1 MVSIPSN
8 IAEGAGRGTD
18 KQFVQFLSIALASS
32 FEFET
37 QPIVAKI

>member
-1 MVSIPSN
+1 LVSISSN
-8 IAEGAGRGTD
+8 IAEGARDTD

-37 QPIVAKI
+37 QLLQKI